1 MTWLWSTEFDVDL
14 YWLKNG
20 WTIRYFRLFEFTRT
34 RLISEPLI
42 ALDPTPPAAP
52 TEPLVPAVEP
62 EPLVEIAPEPV
73 SEATSEGVV
82 EEASE
87 KRDLFGN
94 SSTDFL
100 EDMDKEISEL
110 NLDDINVDDIDLD
123 DESMF
128 D

>member
-1 MTWLWSTEFDVDL
+1 MV
-14 YWLKNG
+14 
-20 WTIRYFRLFEFTRT
+20 
-34 RLISEPLI
+34 
-42 ALDPTPPAAP
+42 ATPPVQEAAP
-52 TEPLVPAVEP
+52 VEAAPAIE
-62 EPLVEIAPEPV
+62 E
-73 SEATSEGVV
+73 TSEVG
-82 EEASE
+82 EQSE

-100 EDMDKEISEL
+100 DDMDKEISEL

>member
-1 MTWLWSTEFDVDL
+1 MAGLFDNI
-14 YWLKNG
+14 K
-20 WTIRYFRLFEFTRT
+20 FTRT

-42 ALDPTPPAAP
+42 ALYPTPPAAP
-52 TEPLVPAVEP
+52 TEPLVPAREP
-62 EPLVEIAPEPV
+62 ESLVEIAPEPV
-73 SEATSEGVV
+73 SEATEGVV